1 MNRLRTGDRAPVPKT
16 LGQDRTIS
24 RSGRMRRPKVLITQS
39 AARRGSFSKGSN
51 MTSKQWIS
59 ACGIVA
65 LVLAVPLA
73 QAQSAVRVRGTIT
86 AVSADTLSVK
96 SRDGRDLTL
105 VLPPDA
111 TVAVAKA
118 ARFEDIKPGDYV
130 GTTAN
135 PGPDGTLVAVEV
147 HYLPPTA
154 AEGHTPWDL
163 TPGSTMTN
171 AKVGEVQATGKRE
184 ILLTYK
190 DGAKKVVVPPEAA
203 IVRAVPGTRADLVV
217 GQYVFVSAQ
226 AQPDGTLTAPR
237 IQVSKDGVKPPQ

>member
-1 MNRLRTGDRAPVPKT
+1 MKRWLHGWCIV
-16 LGQDRTIS
+16 
-24 RSGRMRRPKVLITQS
+24 
-39 AARRGSFSKGSN
+39 
-51 MTSKQWIS
+51 
-59 ACGIVA
+59 GIA
-65 LVLAVPLA
+65 LLVPLA
-73 QAQSAVRVRGTIT
+73 QAQSNVRVRGTIT
-86 AVSADTLSVK
+86 AVSADALSVK
-96 SRDGRDLTL
+96 SRDGRDLKL

-111 TVAVAKA
+111 AVAVAKA
-118 ARFEDIKPGDYV
+118 ARFEDIKTGDYV

-184 ILLTYK
+184 ILLQYK
-190 DGAKKVVVPPEAA
+190 DGAKKVVVPPDAP

-217 GQYVFVSAQ
+217 GEYVFVSAQ
-226 AQPDGTLTAPR
+226 AAPDGTLRAPR
-237 IQVSKDGVKPPQ
+237 IQVSKDGIRPPQ